1 MKSETLSYEI
11 STVVKTA
18 INEGR
23 SHLND
28 EEAIYLL
35 RMSEKLVQEYVDKL
49 EKMSDDH
56 KYKTHHAIERYKLKI
71 ALKEVCEWYKIP
83 EDIEHD
89 IMTYLKI
96 NDFVVY

>member
-49 EKMSDDH
+49 EKMSDD
-56 KYKTHHAIERYKLKI
+56 
-71 ALKEVCEWYKIP
+71 
-83 EDIEHD
+83 
-89 IMTYLKI
+89 
-96 NDFVVY
+96 

>member
-18 INEGR
+18 IQEGR

-35 RMSEKLVQEYVDKL
+35 RMSEKLVQEYVEKL
-49 EKMSDDH
+49 EKMSE
-56 KYKTHHAIERYKLKI
+56 I
-71 ALKEVCEWYKIP
+71 
-83 EDIEHD
+83 
-89 IMTYLKI
+89 
-96 NDFVVY
+96 

>member
-1 MKSETLSYEI
+1 MWQTIRFKYQFPIWLFGDRELNMKSETLSYEI

-49 EKMSDDH
+49 EKMSDD
-56 KYKTHHAIERYKLKI
+56 
-71 ALKEVCEWYKIP
+71 
-83 EDIEHD
+83 
-89 IMTYLKI
+89 
-96 NDFVVY
+96 